1 MIYVIIIVRLF
12 KVSYGLRM
20 QKKETGLLLQYV
32 DSFVDCWV
40 SGVLGAFQTI
50 MKGSLNNLNKQ
61 TLWTI
66 F

>member
-1 MIYVIIIVRLF
+1 VIYVIIIVRLF